1 MPNDHKVTLV
11 WTISEPPYKKL
22 RPVTYKPSSGGAVP
36 QLLQCEWRPGGSGS
50 PHSDAERRG
59 QGEAGELHSCSEL
72 VLLGE
77 SKIPKL
83 SQDNY
88 DEDLPNNR
96 QAATAAAAE
105 AVRENGQSSTASHV
119 VEYGTAAGTTSQ
131 GENRFLGLIQGWQH
145 RRASGYYLLT
155 DACGDVITEYQEA
168 RHVRLAGCN
177 VTDCTV
183 ELLDR
188 EADDIMI
195 SKKMTSSSSSS
206 TWCNVPVTQ
215 SADPITSLMGHL
227 RCLASL

>member
-1 MPNDHKVTLV
+1 MKTSPITVAILTH
-11 WTISEPPYKKL
+11 
-22 RPVTYKPSSGGAVP
+22 AVRG
-36 QLLQCEWRPGGSGS
+36 LAS
-50 PHSDAERRG
+50 PTAPIDTG
-59 QGEAGELHSCSEL
+59 
-72 VLLGE
+72 
-77 SKIPKL
+77 
-83 SQDNY
+83 
-88 DEDLPNNR
+88 

-227 RCLASL
+227 RCLASPEMKMKMKTQRQRLSSDIALGGFEPEIWSELRR